1 MSSVS
6 GDTADRI
13 GYLLEASTNLGTS
26 MTKHV
31 HGSMDIKVQEKTF
44 ERFITVVT
52 KTTIAS
58 ILVLVF
64 MALVNS

>member
-1 MSSVS
+1 MS
-6 GDTADRI
+6 
-13 GYLLEASTNLGTS
+13 
-26 MTKHV
+26 KHV

-44 ERFITVVT
+44 EGFITVVT

>member
-1 MSSVS
+1 M
-6 GDTADRI
+6 A
-13 GYLLEASTNLGTS
+13 N
-26 MTKHV
+26 HV

-58 ILVLVF
+58 ILILVF